1 MVYCGRFRSTA
12 LMSEP
17 VSNTTTLEAPASL
30 RLWTALRRPAQ
41 WWQLIQFGLVGSSG
55 FVVNFAVYAVCLK
68 GFGLHYM
75 ASACVAFTVAVANNF
90 LLNRLWTFRKRRDS
104 RHAAAQGARFLVVS
118 ACALV
123 PNLLILHVLVSAGQG
138 KIVGQVAAVI
148 VVTPISFIGNKLW
161 TFR

>member
-1 MVYCGRFRSTA
+1 
-12 LMSEP
+12 MSET
-17 VSNTTTLEAPASL
+17 SSTTTALEAPAL
-30 RLWTALRRPAQ
+30 TLWTALRRPEQ

-55 FVVNFAVYAVCLK
+55 FAVNFAVYAVCLK

-75 ASACVAFTVAVANNF
+75 ASAVVAFSVAVANNF
-90 LLNRLWTFRKRRDS
+90 LLNRLWTFRKRRDT

-138 KIVGQVAAVI
+138 KILGQVAAVI

>member
-1 MVYCGRFRSTA
+1 
-12 LMSEP
+12 MSET
-17 VSNTTTLEAPASL
+17 SSSTTALEAPAL
-30 RLWTALRRPAQ
+30 TVWTALRRPEQ

-75 ASACVAFTVAVANNF
+75 ASACVAFCVAVANNF

-104 RHAAAQGARFLVVS
+104 RHAAAQGARFLIVS

-138 KIVGQVAAVI
+138 KIMGQVVAVI
-148 VVTPISFIGNKLW
+148 IVTPISFLGNKLW